1 MASKSEG
8 AFPAAYAALL
18 SAFYLPL
25 VLMLCALILRGVSFE
40 FRYKAAHFVRFPR
53 KTMLRTAKG
62 AISRQ
67 KPASGASRESG

>member
-40 FRYKAAHFVRFPR
+40 FRYKARSFCS
-53 KTMLRTAKG
+53 
-62 AISRQ
+62 ISAQ
-67 KPASGASRESG
+67 NDASNCERCYFTSETS